1 MNSVYLVL
9 AIFLLMQIL
18 VGLIRVFRGPSASDR
33 MVAAQLFGTL
43 GVAVLL
49 LLAEL
54 TQGMALQNVALVFAL
69 LGALASI
76 AFVSR
81 PDRDRPAEVE
91 DDG

>member
-1 MNSVYLVL
+1 MSSVYLVL
-9 AIFLLMQIL
+9 AIFFLMQIL
-18 VGLIRVFRGPSASDR
+18 VGLVRVFRGPSASDR

-54 TQGMALQNVALVFAL
+54 TQGTALQNVALVFAL
-69 LGALASI
+69 LGALAAV

-81 PDRDRPAEVE
+81 ADRDRPA
-91 DDG
+91 DAKGDG